1 MTKRFPGL
9 TAAALAL
16 TLVAAPALAGQP
28 GADWMPMDQVLR
40 KLTDAGYG
48 AVQKIE
54 ADDGQ
59 WEGKATKDGKV
70 VSFKVDPKS
79 GAVAE
84 MAKGEKAGKDGD
96 KDD

>member
-1 MTKRFPGL
+1 MTTRYPGL
-9 TAAALAL
+9 TATALAL
-16 TLVAAPALAGQP
+16 TFVAAPALAETP
-28 GADWMPMDQVLR
+28 GADWMPMDQALR

-48 AVQKIE
+48 SVQKIK

-79 GAVAE
+79 GVVTE
-84 MAKGEKAGKDGD
+84 KVKGEKAGKDGD
-96 KDD
+96 KKG

>member
-9 TAAALAL
+9 TAAAL

-40 KLTDAGYG
+40 KLADAGYG
-48 AVQKIE
+48 AFQKIE

-70 VSFKVDPKS
+70 VSFIVDPKS
-79 GAVAE
+79 GAVTE
-84 MAKGEKAGKDGD
+84 KVKGEKAGKDGD
-96 KDD
+96 RDD